1 MPIAVAG
8 SRIAARPRHAAAS
21 VDARGFAA
29 KRVKGELRENPAL
42 RDIGIITP
50 SLYQIVAA
58 L

>member
-1 MPIAVAG
+1 MPIAVAAV
-8 SRIAARPRHAAAS
+8 RIPVRPRHDAAS

-29 KRVKGELRENPAL
+29 QRVEGELRENPAL